1 MRAVLKKE
9 RRTWV
14 LPEPLRALPGLEAYS
29 AVFRQILHGRG
40 VTRASQL
47 DPWLTSDLGDAPDPF
62 LLKDMAIACDLIGE
76 AVKAGRRIA
85 VYGDYDADG
94 VTSCVTL
101 TRGLRAVGADV
112 ITYIPNRFTEGY
124 GLNGEALKELAER
137 GVSLVITCDCGT
149 NSVEVARGRP
159 AGMQLIVTDHHE
171 VGAERAPVDAL
182 INPKQPD
189 CPYPFDGLA
198 ACGVAYKLL
207 VALERRVF
215 PGQLDPTA
223 SLDAVALGTVADVV
237 PLQAENRA
245 IVRAGL
251 QRLTESPG
259 SGCRALLAVAN
270 IKGPVT
276 AEHLAFQ
283 LGPRINAA
291 GRMEDAVLALD
302 LLMADSL
309 EQAAPLAAR
318 LQEQNAERQQLT
330 AEIVRE
336 AKAQVTELED
346 EAAVIVMGSPQ
357 WPLGVLGLAAS
368 RLVEEYYRPTFIFN
382 MEGDAWRGSARSIQ
396 GFHLVE
402 CLQHCAPLLDRF
414 GGHAMAAGLTVRR
427 DQFQALKECLNE
439 YAGSRLQRPAFS
451 RPIRAEATA
460 TLADLKPSLHQEIHQ
475 LAPFG
480 VGNREPWLISRDL
493 EVLRAETFGT
503 GARHLRLYLKDRT
516 ASAEAFAFDRGASAA
531 HLSPG
536 RRIDVVYGLD
546 CERWD
551 GLDRVRLHLKDV
563 RPSTAPTAIVVDNG
577 IAARNPVP
585 VLR

>member
-1 MRAVLKKE
+1 M
-9 RRTWV
+9 
-14 LPEPLRALPGLEAYS
+14 
-29 AVFRQILHGRG
+29 
-40 VTRASQL
+40 
-47 DPWLTSDLGDAPDPF
+47 
-62 LLKDMAIACDLIGE
+62 
-76 AVKAGRRIA
+76 
-85 VYGDYDADG
+85 
-94 VTSCVTL
+94 
-101 TRGLRAVGADV
+101 
-112 ITYIPNRFTEGY
+112 
-124 GLNGEALKELAER
+124 
-137 GVSLVITCDCGT
+137 
-149 NSVEVARGRP
+149 
-159 AGMQLIVTDHHE
+159 
-171 VGAERAPVDAL
+171 
-182 INPKQPD
+182 
-189 CPYPFDGLA
+189 
-198 ACGVAYKLL
+198 
-207 VALERRVF
+207 
-215 PGQLDPTA
+215 
-223 SLDAVALGTVADVV
+223 ADVV
-237 PLQAENRA
+237 PLHAENRA

-259 SGCRALLAVAN
+259 HGCKALLAVAN

-291 GRMEDAVLALD
+291 GRMEDAMLALE
-302 LLMADSL
+302 LLMADSP
-309 EQAAPLAAR
+309 EQAGPLAAR
-318 LQEQNAERQQLT
+318 LQQQNLERQQLT

-346 EAAVIVMGSPQ
+346 EAAIIVMGSPA

-382 MEGDAWRGSARSIQ
+382 MEGDEWRGSARSIEN
-396 GFHLVE
+396 FHLVE

-427 DQFQALKECLNE
+427 DQFQALKERLND
-439 YAGSRLQRPAFS
+439 YAASRLERPAFS
-451 RPIRAEATA
+451 RPIRVEAMA

-480 VGNREPWLISRDL
+480 VGNREPLLISRDL
-493 EVLRAETFGT
+493 EILRAETFGA

-531 HLSPG
+531 HLPPG
-536 RRIDVVYGLD
+536 RRIDAVYALD

-563 RPSTAPTAIVVDNG
+563 RPSTAPSPVVVDNG
-577 IAARNPVP
+577 VALRNPVP